1 MCPESFETALMKTVA
16 YKAGI
21 SSLRLLLVLA
31 VHSCVRCIVIP
42 GPLYWEAV
50 L

>member
-21 SSLRLLLVLA
+21 SSLR
-31 VHSCVRCIVIP
+31 
-42 GPLYWEAV
+42 
-50 L
+50 